1 VDAWITHTTTDVVP
15 AASSVLESW
24 RQFPDSNE
32 PGETGFSLAVGKGK
46 TLFEYLAGSEKAR
59 DRFSLAMA
67 GLTGGGAF
75 DVGFLV
81 TGYAWGS
88 LLEGATIVDVS
99 LKYLT
104 CTMIEC

>member
-1 VDAWITHTTTDVVP
+1 MDAWIAHTTTDVVP

-24 RQFPDSNE
+24 KRFPDSNE
-32 PGETGFSLAVGKGK
+32 AGETGFSLAVGKGK
-46 TLFEYLAGSEKAR
+46 TLFEYLAESESAR

-81 TGYAWGS
+81 KGYPWGN
-88 LLEGATIVDVS
+88 LPEGATVVDVS
-99 LKYLT
+99 CNTFKHTLIG
-104 CTMIEC
+104 C